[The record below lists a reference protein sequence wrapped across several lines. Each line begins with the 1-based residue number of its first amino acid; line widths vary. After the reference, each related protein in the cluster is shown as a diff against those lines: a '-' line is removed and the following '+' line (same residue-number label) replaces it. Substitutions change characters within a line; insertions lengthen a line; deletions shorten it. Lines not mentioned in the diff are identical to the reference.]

1 MSKHGLQHRG
11 LIRRSK
17 ILRSAVKLFLEKGY
31 ASTTTPE
38 IMKATGM
45 SASSFFAA
53 FKDKE
58 ALLLTLVGQMFESQF
73 KNAGSLLCADIDPLM
88 LYAVETALQMHIT
101 ELSEPLREL
110 YVTAYTLTSTAEYI
124 HRNTAKK
131 LPTIFHL
138 YQPNATEKD
147 FYELELASSG
157 VTRSYMAKPC
167 DMYFP
172 WSRSCGV
179 TWAAVF
185 GSMMCRERSMSRSSK
200 LSCGRICTQR
210 QRRSLQRPWQRPKRV
225 SMRCW
230 KRRNRTMDHS
240 EAFLS
245 SEHETIAYPF
255 LFHPSSRKEEH
266 TFE

>member
-58 ALLLTLVGQMFESQF
+58 A
-73 KNAGSLLCADIDPLM
+73 GSLLCADIDPLM

-131 LPTIFHL
+131 LPAIFHP

-172 WSRSCGV
+172 MEQKLRRYLGCCFRIYDV
-179 TWAAVF
+179 PREKYEPVIEAVLRTDLHTEAEKIIAETVAKAEAGF
-185 GSMMCRERSMSRSSK
+185 EALLEETQPHHGS
-200 LSCGRICTQR
+200 L
-210 QRRSLQRPWQRPKRV
+210 
-225 SMRCW
+225 
-230 KRRNRTMDHS
+230 
-240 EAFLS
+240 
-245 SEHETIAYPF
+245 
-255 LFHPSSRKEEH
+255 
-266 TFE
+266 

>member
-131 LPTIFHL
+131 LPAIFRTPPKRTFMSWSSPPPVL
-138 YQPNATEKD
+138 PGAIWPSPAT
-147 FYELELASSG
+147 
-157 VTRSYMAKPC
+157 C
-167 DMYFP
+167 IFP

-210 QRRSLQRPWQRPKRV
+210 QRRSLRRPWQRPKRV

>member
-58 ALLLTLVGQMFESQF
+58 ALLLTLVGHMFESQF

-131 LPTIFHL
+131 LPAIFHP

-172 WSRSCGV
+172 MEQKLRRYLGCCFRIYDV
-179 TWAAVF
+179 PREKYEPVIEAVLRTDLHTEAEKIIAETVAKAEAGF
-185 GSMMCRERSMSRSSK
+185 EALLEETQPHHGS
-200 LSCGRICTQR
+200 L
-210 QRRSLQRPWQRPKRV
+210 
-225 SMRCW
+225 
-230 KRRNRTMDHS
+230 
-240 EAFLS
+240 
-245 SEHETIAYPF
+245 
-255 LFHPSSRKEEH
+255 
-266 TFE
+266 

>member
-131 LPTIFHL
+131 LPAIFHL
-138 YQPNATEKD
+138 P
-147 FYELELASSG
+147 
-157 VTRSYMAKPC
+157 
-167 DMYFP
+167 
-172 WSRSCGV
+172 
-179 TWAAVF
+179 
-185 GSMMCRERSMSRSSK
+185 
-200 LSCGRICTQR
+200 
-210 QRRSLQRPWQRPKRV
+210 
-225 SMRCW
+225 
-230 KRRNRTMDHS
+230 
-240 EAFLS
+240 
-245 SEHETIAYPF
+245 
-255 LFHPSSRKEEH
+255 
-266 TFE
+266 